1 MCWDF
6 LDGCLRIC
14 SENSEI
20 QNGGFNRVEQ
30 KYEKLVNDLEIQ
42 YVVIF
47 WIADY
52 EFSIKIV
59 KFKMADQKYKKLI
72 DECKNGYVEVFLVR
86 WLRIWSQ
93 NSKIQNEGSK
103 MADEKSKKIYVKV
116 LRVVGYESEV
126 KIPKFKMA
134 DHKNRTN
141 YSSSLKMCMC
151 VWSFF
156 GLLVTNLKSKCQNS
170 KCQAQT
176 IIPKIYRVCQ
186 RA

>member
-86 WLRIWSQ
+86 WLRI
-93 NSKIQNEGSK
+93 
-103 MADEKSKKIYVKV
+103 
-116 LRVVGYESEV
+116 
-126 KIPKFKMA
+126 
-134 DHKNRTN
+134 
-141 YSSSLKMCMC
+141 
-151 VWSFF
+151 
-156 GLLVTNLKSKCQNS
+156 
-170 KCQAQT
+170 
-176 IIPKIYRVCQ
+176 
-186 RA
+186 